1 MDLELTKAVGVSN
14 YGAKQLEEA
23 QALLGDIPIAANQI
37 KYSMLD
43 RKAEEE
49 DGLVSLAADMDVAL
63 VAYSPLEGGKL
74 TANGAAK
81 DPNNEKLGQLLKVL
95 EFIGVVNGGKTV
107 TQVALNYIVQKGLIP
122 IPGCKGVAQAEEHAG
137 VLGWDLDENEMAVIA
152 EKLTALDL

>member
-43 RKAEEE
+43 RKAEK
-49 DGLVSLAADMDVAL
+49 DGLVSLAAGKL

>member
-43 RKAEEE
+43 RKAEK

-63 VAYSPLEGGKL
+63 GMFAVPRLKNHRITDKTSQWR
-74 TANGAAK
+74 TARWR
-81 DPNNEKLGQLLKVL
+81 
-95 EFIGVVNGGKTV
+95 
-107 TQVALNYIVQKGLIP
+107 
-122 IPGCKGVAQAEEHAG
+122 AG
-137 VLGWDLDENEMAVIA
+137 S
-152 EKLTALDL
+152 

>member
-23 QALLGDIPIAANQI
+23 QALLGDIPLAANQI

-43 RKAEEE
+43 RKAEK

-81 DPNNEKLGQLLKVL
+81 DPNNEKLGQLRVREKRHL
-95 EFIGVVNGGKTV
+95 EE
-107 TQVALNYIVQKGLIP
+107 LSKGMKKMF
-122 IPGCKGVAQAEEHAG
+122 G
-137 VLGWDLDENEMAVIA
+137 
-152 EKLTALDL
+152 